1 MASAPR
7 APRGGNAYGRALRSA
22 ESRRDSQ
29 CLAENAKAPMLPTG
43 LNGVTWNILPSMS
56 RKISMVVLYSLVKYH
71 ATYDQ
76 NVP

>member
-1 MASAPR
+1 MAENDR
-7 APRGGNAYGRALRSA
+7 RRRRLRQSPPK
-22 ESRRDSQ
+22 RRKSPGSTTS

-56 RKISMVVLYSLVKYH
+56 RKISMVVLYSLVEYH